1 MARDYP
7 RHSRLG
13 GQIQRVLN
21 ELLRFESKDPRL
33 DGVSISAVDL
43 SRDLSVARVY
53 FATLRPDADPDPV
66 LDGLKSAGGFLRSK
80 LGRELSIRHV
90 PELRFEH
97 DDSVARG
104 FHLSDLIAKSE
115 SGRGRK
121 DDEPGDGDDDG
132 R

>member
-33 DGVSISAVDL
+33 EGVSVTAVDL

-53 FATLRPDADPDPV
+53 FSMLHPDADPEPV
-66 LDGLKSAGGFLRSK
+66 AAGLQSAAGFLRSR
-80 LGRELSIRHV
+80 LGRELSVRHV

-104 FHLSDLIAKSE
+104 FHLSDLIAKSNSPKRNDDT
-115 SGRGRK
+115 SG
-121 DDEPGDGDDDG
+121 GDDDAS
-132 R
+132 